1 MYTLPMLHDTDEKLA
16 ERICNGE
23 KELFG
28 ALIDRYEEK
37 LMRYVRRF
45 VHNEDD
51 VCDIVQNVFIKVFV
65 NLQSFD
71 TSRRF
76 NPWIYRIAHNET
88 VTFLAKRGNE
98 RISFIDFDTLF
109 PHPFAEETADKA
121 TLDKEME
128 TMLASSLSRI
138 PLKYKEVLVLY
149 YFEELSY
156 QEIADILR
164 IPVPTVG
171 VRLRRGR
178 EHLEK
183 ELKRSD
189 PTS

>member
-1 MYTLPMLHDTDEKLA
+1 MGHDTDEQLVK
-16 ERICNGE
+16 RICDGG

-28 ALIDRYEEK
+28 VLIDRYEEK
-37 LMRYVRRF
+37 ITRYVKRF
-45 VHNEDD
+45 IQNEDD
-51 VCDIVQNVFIKVFV
+51 VSDIVQNVFIKVFI

-71 TSRRF
+71 IDRRF

-88 VTFLAKRGNE
+88 VTFLSKKGNE
-98 RISFIDFDTLF
+98 TVSYIDFDMLF

-121 TLDKEME
+121 TLDEEME
-128 TMLASSLSRI
+128 KILSSSLSLI

-149 YFEELSY
+149 YYEELSY
-156 QEIADILR
+156 QEIADILH
-164 IPVPTVG
+164 IPVATVG

-189 PTS
+189 IQL